1 MKKDILKLGMKIVKN
16 TAIKL
21 AERDANINMSVLRL
35 SGRTS
40 MCRQKAEK
48 TVIL

>member
-21 AERDANINMSVLRL
+21 AEREQIQH
-35 SGRTS
+35 GPYYGY
-40 MCRQKAEK
+40 QAELPCAVK
-48 TVIL
+48 KLKKP

>member
-21 AERDANINMSVLRL
+21 AESDANT
-35 SGRTS
+35 SGLNVRGRFTP
-40 MCRQKAEK
+40 
-48 TVIL
+48 

>member
-21 AERDANINMSVLRL
+21 AERDANTTCPYY
-35 SGRTS
+35 GW
-40 MCRQKAEK
+40 QGAF
-48 TVIL
+48 

>member
-21 AERDANINMSVLRL
+21 AERDAN
-35 SGRTS
+35 TT
-40 MCRQKAEK
+40 CPYYDYQAELPCAVK
-48 TVIL
+48 KLKKP

>member
-21 AERDANINMSVLRL
+21 AERDANTTCPYYGCQLH
-35 SGRTS
+35 
-40 MCRQKAEK
+40 
-48 TVIL
+48 ILCSA

>member
-21 AERDANINMSVLRL
+21 AERDANTTRDVCYQWNKWIE
-35 SGRTS
+35 
-40 MCRQKAEK
+40 C
-48 TVIL
+48 